1 MIECKFAKIGGRHK
15 RGERERKGGRRKRER
30 ERRKK
35 EKRKTSAHMINYVA
49 INKKQID
56 DLVAQKR

>member
-15 RGERERKGGRRKRER
+15 RGERERKGGKKEER